1 MKIILTCAFFFS
13 WILPAAAQLDA
24 DPDVVYVKD
33 FYEKSVKLKVAK
45 AGWVFATKKGG
56 SKRGALKVGTDV
68 ELIGF
73 TEKAYKIRGKKQN
86 GSGVSG
92 WVSPAALTSKDKD
105 FAKKIQAVFERQIVV
120 RELIEKKEIAIGMT
134 DLEVAQVLGKPT
146 KSKVR
151 RTAKGQSATLE
162 YIDYEIENHYANFRD
177 PATGGIYRQ
186 LTHQTKEEKSKT
198 VVEFEN
204 NIVIA
209 IEESEDNGN
218 ARRRIVA
225 TPITFFW

>member
-1 MKIILTCAFFFS
+1 MKSLLTCVLLFS
-13 WILPAAAQLDA
+13 WILPAAAQLDT
-24 DPDVVYVKD
+24 DPDVVYVEE
-33 FYEKSVKLKVAK
+33 FYDKKVTLKVAK
-45 AGWVFATKKGG
+45 PGWVFANKKGG
-56 SKRGALKVGTDV
+56 SKRGALKVDTSV

-73 TEKAYKIRGKKQN
+73 TEKAYKIRGKREN
-86 GSGVSG
+86 GEGVSG
-92 WVSPAALTSKDKD
+92 WVSPAALTSPDKD

-120 RELIEKKEIAIGMT
+120 RELIENEELAIGMT
-134 DLEVAQVLGKPT
+134 DLEVSQVLGKPT

-177 PATGGIYRQ
+177 PVTGGIYRQ
-186 LTHQTKEEKSKT
+186 RTHQTKEEKSKT

-225 TPITFFW
+225 TPILFFW